1 LTGQKSQRRQPA
13 QARLRSA
20 VRLRALPGLAI
31 LTYALTAAWCIMSS
45 KTVRAEKS
53 LVTLK
58 RVTNGGT
65 DNTDDVFGLMV
76 DLHYQSDRDATR
88 NKVPDFYR

>member
-1 LTGQKSQRRQPA
+1 
-13 QARLRSA
+13 
-20 VRLRALPGLAI
+20 
-31 LTYALTAAWCIMSS
+31 MSS